1 MMSSKHLFM
10 NSPQLSLSLLF
21 PLKYWEQM
29 WSNKVSLTETG
40 LITPERRASCL
51 SREIELFCGG
61 LCRDVEIT
69 RCLHILYLEIKRKLQ
84 GRLFIFYTARDTLQS
99 KFNKML
105 NRGQLLGNK
114 RGSNEELTAR
124 A

>member
-1 MMSSKHLFM
+1 M
-10 NSPQLSLSLLF
+10 
-21 PLKYWEQM
+21 
-29 WSNKVSLTETG
+29 
-40 LITPERRASCL
+40 ITPERGARCL
-51 SREIELFCGG
+51 SRGIELFCGG

-84 GRLFIFYTARDTLQS
+84 GRLFIFYTTRDTLQS

-105 NRGQLLGNK
+105 NRGQLPGNK
-114 RGSNEELTAR
+114 RGTNEELTAR